1 MKEMLTVRLH
11 QITEPRGAESGPD
24 VTSRLRLSIVPRE
37 NLLLAASIAELCE
50 MMKAAHWCFSGG
62 KKKRNCPYIF
72 HRPFSP
78 GEPTLPARLDGHEGC
93 LLVND
98 NGSRRMAPWIAC
110 IIKKMSALPVCLRS
124 WAMWRTERLDV
135 LVMHDHELSM
145 KWPEIQRKRRK
156 NIWTKHSVK

>member
-62 KKKRNCPYIF
+62 KKKEAVHTYF
-72 HRPFSP
+72 TDPF
-78 GEPTLPARLDGHEGC
+78 
-93 LLVND
+93 LLVSPLFLLDWMVMKDVYWWMTTAPAEWHPESHALLKNVSSACVFAFLSHVTD
-98 NGSRRMAPWIAC
+98 WAPRRTCHAWSRALHEMTRDS
-110 IIKKMSALPVCLRS
+110 KKA
-124 WAMWRTERLDV
+124 
-135 LVMHDHELSM
+135 
-145 KWPEIQRKRRK
+145 
-156 NIWTKHSVK
+156 